1 VLISPQAVMSVI
13 GTEMDY
19 IDDKLSSEFVFH
31 NPNAT
36 ATCGCGESF
45 TTGNTDAKPGATPN
59 SGAAAQ

>member
-1 VLISPQAVMSVI
+1 MSVI

-19 IDDKLSSEFVFH
+19 VDDLLSSEFVFH

-45 TTGNTDAKPGATPN
+45 TTTDVKPGKQKETTT
-59 SGAAAQ
+59 Q

>member
-19 IDDKLSSEFVFH
+19 VDDKLSSEFVFH

-45 TTGNTDAKPGATPN
+45 TTTDVKPGV
-59 SGAAAQ
+59 AAAKQ